1 MTRDEWEQQACSR
14 RFVDRKQEAAF
25 CAHTFDS
32 FQGRGIRYLT
42 FGYALFM
49 TMLSTLYF
57 ASMGQPALTP
67 QLGAVIRDSPY
78 FFATAVFGE
87 RIAHVSMLCR
97 PTVAIGVALAARGLS
112 ARSYARFL
120 RVAMPLV
127 LLSCFGPPLV
137 GALIY
142 ASQAKNSSLT
152 ETAENFSCE
161 DDRPEELPVLLARVA
176 HRSASYVGTSILMY
190 SVTVLLS
197 PDPLIALQLLAICF
211 VINLARA
218 CITWRVI
225 HDIEI
230 VAQLWFL
237 PMHVAA
243 TGASLMT
250 SYLLSHVFRENYR
263 IHHELK
269 TVKDLRIEQLARE
282 KERLNYERVFALRGR
297 RQESSDGSSGPSPTG
312 RSFQPAAE
320 KEGRA
325 ADLEGRA
332 ADLEGR
338 AADLEG
344 RAADLEGR
352 AADLEGRDVGLECR
366 EADFS
371 LESGRA
377 ATCSEVLTA
386 PTSLLEEAAYGR
398 DANATALATRAE
410 AVEAT
415 ALHASAHH
423 SAEAT
428 APRGDAALASPAKLA
443 ELAELT
449 KLTTLTK
456 LAELTKLTTLTKLAE
471 LSPEELAEFI
481 DESEVSPCSPGEL
494 EMFEERSRCSD
505 ANTCSE
511 VEALLAIPHRSS
523 ALCSIRRG
531 CSPSC
536 AGDHGDPGRGGEGTL
551 HLFPLLPQFYGEV
564 RDERV
569 SLTWLHDESERR
581 MRALRVHEGRL
592 VDHDGRPL
600 GGSQCG
606 TVVAIFVL
614 DAQGS
619 VMLTVEHL
627 TRPFHHSSF
636 VAGAPVAAAGEM
648 TVDDGWLIAIT
659 NESGH
664 YAPPPSCLRV
674 VFERLHALGVAR
686 LDRVR
691 VEPTW
696 PPAMCLGTPPPT
708 AQDDDA
714 FDASFSSRRSTNAP
728 DDNDDD
734 ASLHD

>member
-32 FQGRGIRYLT
+32 FQGQGIRYLT
-42 FGYALFM
+42 FGHAFFM

-57 ASMGQPALTP
+57 AHLGQPALTP

-78 FFATAVFGE
+78 FFATTVFGE

-97 PTVAIGVALAARGLS
+97 PAVAIGVALAARGLS

-120 RVAMPLV
+120 RMAIPLV
-127 LLSCFGPPLV
+127 LLSWFGPPLV

-142 ASQAKNSSLT
+142 ASQATHLT
-152 ETAENFSCE
+152 QTAENFSCDGE
-161 DDRPEELPVLLARVA
+161 PEELQVLLARVA

-197 PDPLIALQLLAICF
+197 PDPLIALQLLTICF
-211 VINLARA
+211 VVNLARA

-225 HDIEI
+225 HDIDI

-250 SYLLSHVFRENYR
+250 SYLLSHVFRENFR
-263 IHHELK
+263 IQLDLE
-269 TVKDLRIEQLARE
+269 TMKDLRIEQLARE

-297 RQESSDGSSGPSPTG
+297 RQESSVGSSGPSPIG

-325 ADLEGRA
+325 VDLECRAALEGRA
-332 ADLEGR
+332 ADLGGR
-338 AADLEG
+338 AADLED
-344 RAADLEGR
+344 RAVDLEGR
-352 AADLEGRDVGLECR
+352 Y
-366 EADFS
+366 FS
-371 LESGRA
+371 LESCRA
-377 ATCSEVLTA
+377 ATHSEVLTA
-386 PTSLLEEAAYGR
+386 PTSKPEEAAYGRDAEQEEAAYGRDAEQEEAAYGR
-398 DANATALATRAE
+398 DANASAVAARSETRAE
-410 AVEAT
+410 A
-415 ALHASAHH
+415 
-423 SAEAT
+423 AEAT
-428 APRGDAALASPAKLA
+428 APRRDAAVASPAKLS
-443 ELAELT
+443 ELT
-449 KLTTLTK
+449 KLTELTK
-456 LAELTKLTTLTKLAE
+456 LAELAE

-481 DESEVSPCSPGEL
+481 DESEVSLQTALCSPGEL
-494 EMFEERSRCSD
+494 ERLEERSRCSD
-505 ANTCSE
+505 AHTCSE

-523 ALCSIRRG
+523 APCSLRRG
-531 CSPSC
+531 ISPSC
-536 AGDHGDPGRGGEGTL
+536 AGGHGDTSRGGEGTL
-551 HLFPLLPQFYGEV
+551 HLFPLLPQFYGEE
-564 RDERV
+564 RDKRA

-600 GGSQCG
+600 GGSQSG
-606 TVVAIFVL
+606 AVVAIFVL

-648 TVDDGWLIAIT
+648 TIDDGWLIAIT
-659 NESGH
+659 NASGH

-691 VEPTW
+691 VESTW

-714 FDASFSSRRSTNAP
+714 NEASCSSRHSTNAP
-728 DDNDDD
+728 DDDDDD